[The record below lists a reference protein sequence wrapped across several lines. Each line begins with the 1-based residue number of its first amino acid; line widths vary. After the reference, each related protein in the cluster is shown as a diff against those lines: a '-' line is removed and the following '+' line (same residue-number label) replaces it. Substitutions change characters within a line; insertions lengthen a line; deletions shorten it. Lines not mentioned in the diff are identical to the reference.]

1 MNSNYTFRF
10 LRVAQSLRGPLLV
23 MLLFSGAAA
32 QAKSIYVT
40 DMLRLDMYAT
50 EAMNGP
56 VLLKLR
62 SGDRLELL
70 ESKGRYVHVRSEGG
84 QEGWVKS
91 LYLVEEEPARTRVNK
106 LEQANAGLES
116 TVKKLRT
123 QLAGEQEKVS
133 QMQQQQGD
141 VESLRKENADL
152 TDRMSQ
158 YKTSVPVYWLFIAM
172 VMALAGGL
180 AGGWYLVDSRSR
192 SKHGGY
198 RIY

>member
-133 QMQQQQGD
+133 QLQQQQGD
-141 VESLRKENADL
+141 VETLREENADL
-152 TDRMSQ
+152 TDKMSQ
-158 YKTSVPVYWLFIAM
+158 YDTSVPVYWLFIAM
-172 VMALAGGL
+172 VMALVGGL
-180 AGGWYLVDSRSR
+180 AGGWYLVDRLFCVDCWN
-192 SKHGGY
+192 K
-198 RIY
+198 